1 MNKMMT
7 QKIEMLLDTIAQDYG
22 RWCRRANITNRT
34 VEEFRE
40 NLGFIVGNKYIKI
53 TENGNQMRV
62 WGFVVN
68 TETDKKFKFGDIL
81 MAAGWKAPARNHARG
96 NVIEEDFAAVNWTGP
111 AYMR

>member
-1 MNKMMT
+1 MNEVMT
-7 QKIEMLLDTIAQDYG
+7 QKIEMLLDAIAKDYG
-22 RWCRRANITNRT
+22 RWCKAADITYKT
-34 VEEFRE
+34 EEQFRE

-81 MAAGWKAPARNHARG
+81 MAAGWKGPARNIARG
-96 NVIEEDFAAVNWTGP
+96 NVIEEEFGAVQWTSP
-111 AYMR
+111 AYLR